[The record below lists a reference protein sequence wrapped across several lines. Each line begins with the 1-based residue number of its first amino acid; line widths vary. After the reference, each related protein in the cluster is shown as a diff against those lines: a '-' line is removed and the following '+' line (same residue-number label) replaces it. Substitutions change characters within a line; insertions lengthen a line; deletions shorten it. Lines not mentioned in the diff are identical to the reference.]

1 MIRFSKKLL
10 LILLFTTHRLV
21 MKLLKK
27 DWKITLQKI
36 SKSKL
41 TRKRKYNKANKGLVE
56 LIRIEDF
63 KMITILDTNSI
74 QKDPTQEVIIPE
86 NVVEITK
93 EEEEVKV
100 NQIISMED
108 KVGKT
113 QPNLIKNKVE

>member
-1 MIRFSKKLL
+1 
-10 LILLFTTHRLV
+10 